1 MLDGKYKSYLSL
13 LALKRLTKPATIPD
27 IELCIGSFERLD
39 SLPVV
44 LFKTVPTAQA
54 KAIAPD
60 LIEVPY
66 EKTGV
71 HFDLDPLS
79 NEDFP
84 NDFDLVTA
92 LERGV

>member
-1 MLDGKYKSYLSL
+1 MLDGRYKSYLSM

-44 LFKTVPTAQA
+44 VFKEVPVSQA
-54 KAIAPD
+54 KAVTQD
-60 LIEVPY
+60 LIEIPY

-71 HFDLDPLS
+71 HFELESLDMG
-79 NEDFP
+79 DFP
-84 NDFDLVTA
+84 NTFDLKTA
-92 LERGV
+92 MERRG

>member
-1 MLDGKYKSYLSL
+1 MLDGKYKNYLSL
-13 LALKRLTKPATIPD
+13 LALKRLTIPATIPD
-27 IELCIGSFERLD
+27 IELCIGSFERHE

-54 KAIAPD
+54 KAVRQD

-71 HFDLDPLS
+71 HFELDPLS

-84 NDFDLVTA
+84 NNFDLGNP
-92 LERGV
+92 LERWG